1 MTPRPQIILLLPLM
15 LFGCRMKT
23 FYPTIGAVAGG
34 GVGSL
39 GGPMVAA
46 GAAGAGALVGEIA
59 RGDSDLEEAREEI
72 KALTTGDVEKL
83 LEIRMSQ
90 QKSGFQSLISGI
102 YNLLIICG
110 IVAGGIFILPFLYSH
125 RLHKKTTANI
135 KKVEQNGQV
144 KGTD

>member
-1 MTPRPQIILLLPLM
+1 MTPRPRIILLLPLM

-34 GVGSL
+34 GVGAL

-46 GAAGAGALVGEIA
+46 GGAGAGALVGEIA

-83 LEIRMSQ
+83 LAIRMKE

-110 IVAGGIFILPFLYSH
+110 IVAGGFFILPFLYSH

-144 KGTD
+144 KDTD